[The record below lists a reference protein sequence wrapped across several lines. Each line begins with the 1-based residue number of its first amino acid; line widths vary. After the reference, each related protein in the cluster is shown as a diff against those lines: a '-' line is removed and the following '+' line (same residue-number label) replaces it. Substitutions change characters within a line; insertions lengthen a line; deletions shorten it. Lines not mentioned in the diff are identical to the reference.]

1 MKMVCGS
8 SKKYR
13 LLDEFS
19 FFFLF
24 IGGIHFSIVCC
35 KYTKLYIHRLK
46 IQKKFKNG

>member
-1 MKMVCGS
+1 MKMVGGS
-8 SKKYR
+8 SKKYC

-19 FFFLF
+19 FFF

-46 IQKKFKNG
+46 IKKKFKNG

>member
-1 MKMVCGS
+1 MKMVGRS
-8 SKKYR
+8 SKKYC

-19 FFFLF
+19 FFLF

-35 KYTKLYIHRLK
+35 KYTKLYMHRLK